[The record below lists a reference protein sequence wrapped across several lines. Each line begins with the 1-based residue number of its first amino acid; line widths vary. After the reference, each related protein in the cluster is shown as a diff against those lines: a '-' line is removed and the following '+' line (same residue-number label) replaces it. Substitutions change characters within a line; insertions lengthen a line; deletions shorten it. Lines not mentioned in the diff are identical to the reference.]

1 MRKTNYNKR
10 TWLNS
15 EVSDST
21 GSLVCFDGTVTTKTN
36 ESLDWSFLEISD
48 CRNKV
53 RLHRTEDDSKEDFLR
68 KLKTIKREVS
78 EFINFLENN

>member
-15 EVSDST
+15 EDSDST
-21 GSLVCFDGTVTTKTN
+21 GSLVCFDGTVTTKKD
-36 ESLDWSFLEISD
+36 ESLDWAFLEISD

-53 RLHRTEDDSKEDFLR
+53 RLHRTEDDSKDDFLR